1 MDMAVLVD
9 TTAVK
14 RIMWL
19 LIVMLGVT
27 ACNGG
32 TAVTTTTS
40 APAAVMAGL
49 SLEVHQAPG

>member
-1 MDMAVLVD
+1 M
-9 TTAVK
+9 K
-14 RIMWL
+14 RNLCL

-32 TAVTTTTS
+32 TAVTTTTR
-40 APAAVMAGL
+40 APAADLAGL